1 MGVRVCKMLSKTSLP
16 LLQRFA
22 ARQGVRCMS
31 AGSWT
36 DVPMAPLDPILGMS
50 QRFQADTDDRKVNVS
65 IGAYRTDEGKPLVLN
80 CVKKAEKLLLDD
92 TSLNK
97 EYLPQRG
104 DVTYS
109 ALCQQMLFGEG
120 SQLLKDGVVATAQ
133 TLSGTGA
140 LRLGAE
146 FVKRYAPE
154 ASVYISSPTWGTHNS
169 IMDQAGVSYK
179 PYRYWNKEGRN
190 LDLEGMLAD
199 LQAAP
204 EGSIVMLH
212 AAAHNP
218 TGVDPT
224 ADQWDQIKAV
234 CAERNHVCWFDSAYQ
249 GFATGCLEKDAYA
262 LRSFA
267 DDGLP
272 LFVSQS
278 FAKNFGLYGE
288 RVGTFSLTCGTQD
301 AVKHVMSQMD
311 IIIRN
316 LYSNPPKHGANI
328 VKTVLSDPALYQ
340 EWRDELLAMSKR
352 IQDMR
357 AMLYEELVRLG
368 TPGNWEHITSQIGM
382 FSFTGLSPAQA
393 KAMVD
398 KHHIYMLGNGRV
410 SMAGVTSGNVKYMAE
425 AIDDV
430 VRNVE

>member
-1 MGVRVCKMLSKTSLP
+1 MGSNKMLTRAALP
-16 LLQRFA
+16 LQRNLL
-22 ARQGVRCMS
+22 RSSVRAMS
-31 AGSWT
+31 DWSN
-36 DVPMAPLDPILGMS
+36 VPQAPLDPILGMS
-50 QRFQADTDDRKVNVS
+50 QRFQADTDPRKVNVS
-65 IGAYRTDEGKPLVLN
+65 IGAYRTDEGKPLVLS
-80 CVKKAEKLLLDD
+80 CVKKAEKLLLDRSD
-92 TSLNK
+92 LNK

-104 DVTYS
+104 DVSYS
-109 ALCQQMLFGEG
+109 ELCQKMLFGED
-120 SQLLKDGVVATAQ
+120 SKYLADGLVATAQ

-154 ASVYISSPTWGTHNS
+154 KAVYISSPTWGTHNS
-169 IMDQAGVSYK
+169 IMDQAEVPLKTYL
-179 PYRYWNKEGRN
+179 YWNAEGRN
-190 LDLEGMLAD
+190 LDIDGMLAD
-199 LQAAP
+199 IEAAP
-204 EGSIVMLH
+204 EGSIMMLH

-224 ADQWDQIKAV
+224 KEQWSQIMDV
-234 CAERNHVCWFDSAYQ
+234 CAKRNHVCWFDSAYQ
-249 GFATGCLEKDAYA
+249 GFATGDLEKDAYA
-262 LRSFA
+262 LRLFA
-267 DDGLP
+267 EKGLP

-288 RVGTFSLTCGTQD
+288 RIGTFSLTCGSQD
-301 AVKHVMSQMD
+301 SVKNVMSQLD

-340 EWRDELLAMSKR
+340 EWRDELMAMSLR

-357 AMLYEELVRLG
+357 KVLLEELTNLG
-368 TPGNWEHITSQIGM
+368 TPGDWTHITSQIGM
-382 FSFTGLSPAQA
+382 FSFTGLSPEQS
-393 KAMVD
+393 KAMVE
-398 KHHIYMLGNGRV
+398 KHHIYMLGNGRI
-410 SMAGVTSGNVKYMAE
+410 SMAGVTSGNVKYIAA

>member
-1 MGVRVCKMLSKTSLP
+1 MGMLSKTSLP
-16 LLQRFA
+16 LLQRFVSRA
-22 ARQGVRCMS
+22 GVRCMS

-50 QRFQADTDDRKVNVS
+50 QRFQADTDERKVNVS

-80 CVKKAEKLLLDD
+80 CVKKAEALILAD

-104 DVTYS
+104 DVTHS

-154 ASVYISSPTWGTHNS
+154 AS
-169 IMDQAGVSYK
+169 
-179 PYRYWNKEGRN
+179 
-190 LDLEGMLAD
+190 
-199 LQAAP
+199 
-204 EGSIVMLH
+204 IVMLH

-224 ADQWDQIKAV
+224 TDQWDQIKAV

-288 RVGTFSLTCGTQD
+288 RVGTFSLTCGSQE
-301 AVKHVMSQMD
+301 AVKNVMSQMD

-340 EWRDELLAMSKR
+340 EWRDELMAMSVR

-357 AMLYEELVRLG
+357 TDLFDELTRLE
-368 TPGNWEHITSQIGM
+368 TPGTWNHVTDQIGM
-382 FSFTGLSPAQA
+382 FSFTGLSPEQS
-393 KAMVD
+393 KQMVE

-410 SMAGVTSGNVKYMAE
+410 SMAGVTSGNVKYIAQ

-430 VRNVE
+430 VRNH

>member
-1 MGVRVCKMLSKTSLP
+1 MGEPIERMLARVAKTCERQFLRSG
-16 LLQRFA
+16 
-22 ARQGVRCMS
+22 ARCISGWS
-31 AGSWT
+31 
-36 DVPMAPLDPILGMS
+36 DVPAAPLDPILGMS
-50 QRFQADTDDRKVNVS
+50 QRFQADTDPRKVNVS

-80 CVKKAEKLLLDD
+80 CVKKAEKIILDD
-92 TSLNK
+92 ASLNK

-104 DVTYS
+104 DVSYVE
-109 ALCQQMLFGEG
+109 LCQKMLFGED

-146 FVKRYAPE
+146 FMKRF
-154 ASVYISSPTWGTHNS
+154 ASGKAVYISTPTWGTHNS
-169 IMDQAGVSYK
+169 IMDQAGVDYK
-179 PYRYWNKEGRN
+179 PYRYWNAEGRN
-190 LDLEGMLAD
+190 LDIEGMLAD
-199 LQAAP
+199 IEAAP
-204 EGSIVMLH
+204 EGSVIMLH

-224 ADQWDQIKAV
+224 QEQWDQIMAV
-234 CAERNHVCWFDSAYQ
+234 CQKKGHTCWFDSAYQ
-249 GFATGCLEKDAYA
+249 GFATGDLEKDAYA
-262 LRSFA
+262 MRAFA
-267 DDGLP
+267 DAGLP

-288 RVGTFSLTCGTQD
+288 RVGTFSLTCANPE
-301 AVKHVMSQMD
+301 AVANVMGQLD

-340 EWRDELLAMSKR
+340 EWRDELLAMSVR

-357 AMLYEELVRLG
+357 KEMYDELQRLG
-368 TPGNWEHITSQIGM
+368 TPGTWEHVTSQIGM
-382 FSFTGLSPAQA
+382 FSFTGLTKDQA
-393 KAMVD
+393 KQMVD
-398 KHHIYMLGNGRV
+398 KHHIYMLANGRI
-410 SMAGVTSGNVKYMAE
+410 SMAGVTSGNVKYIAQ

-430 VRNVE
+430 VRNY